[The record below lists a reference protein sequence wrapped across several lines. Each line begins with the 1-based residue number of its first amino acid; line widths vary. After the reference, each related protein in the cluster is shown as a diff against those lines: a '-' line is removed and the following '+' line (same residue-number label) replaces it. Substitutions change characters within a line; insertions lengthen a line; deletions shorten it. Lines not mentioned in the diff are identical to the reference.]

1 MLSIIIDELISY
13 GGVKAARVQSTEPKK
28 TAHGCKLTL
37 ECWSAGPA
45 EDQVVTSIKL
55 SDVAHVITQS

>member
-1 MLSIIIDELISY
+1 MLLIIIDELISY
-13 GGVKAARVQSTEPKK
+13 GAAMAARVQSTEPKK

-37 ECWSAGPA
+37 KCWSAGPA

-55 SDVAHVITQS
+55 PNVSRVITQS